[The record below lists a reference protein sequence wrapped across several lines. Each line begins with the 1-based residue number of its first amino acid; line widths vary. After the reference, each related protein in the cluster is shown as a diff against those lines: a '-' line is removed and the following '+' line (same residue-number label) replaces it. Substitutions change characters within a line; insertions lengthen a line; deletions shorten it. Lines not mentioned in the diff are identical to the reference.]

1 MTRYKN
7 GLTRLAATNEMVDDL
22 QKKLVQLMPV
32 IEQKTKDTEEM
43 VIDLEKQ
50 TEDANEIEK
59 TTAVDEAAAK
69 KVFNDVSEIK
79 NDC

>member
-1 MTRYKN
+1 
-7 GLTRLAATNEMVDDL
+7 
-22 QKKLVQLMPV
+22 MPV

-43 VIDLEKQ
+43 VVDLEKQ

-69 KVFNDVSEIK
+69 KVFNEVSEIK
-79 NDC
+79 NDCQKVLDEAMPALKSALEALDTLN